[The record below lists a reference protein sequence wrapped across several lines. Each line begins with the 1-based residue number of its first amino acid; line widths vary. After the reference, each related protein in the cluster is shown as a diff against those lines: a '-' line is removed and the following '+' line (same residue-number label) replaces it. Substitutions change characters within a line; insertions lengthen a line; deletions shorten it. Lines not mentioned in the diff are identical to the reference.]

1 MVAPDL
7 IPRAEG
13 LLAGLSMFTE
23 LGRVERLTGFIVEGR
38 VRGVRIGSV
47 VQIERE
53 HDWVAGEV
61 VGFRDDRVLIVPESH
76 TRGIAAGAFI
86 RPASRA
92 PTVPVGDALLGRIV
106 DAFGAPLDGGPPV
119 RAEGV
124 AAVHADPPPVHRRA
138 PVSEPLET
146 GVRVIDGLL
155 TCGRG
160 QRVGLFAGAG
170 VGKTMLI
177 RQIASQA
184 QADVVVM
191 GLIGERGIEVRDLLE
206 SPPHENTVMV
216 VATSDRPPMERVRG
230 ALVATAIA
238 ERFRDQGQH
247 VLLVVDSLTR
257 YAMALR
263 EIGLAAQEPPA
274 TKGYPPSVFAKL
286 PQLLERVGPLNR
298 GGSITGFY
306 TVLVEGDDLSDPV
319 ADSARSLLDGHI
331 VLSRDLASR
340 GHFPAVDVL
349 ASASR
354 VALKVMTREHR
365 TAASEARQAIEVV
378 EEVQNLRALGAYT
391 PGKQPELDWRLE
403 QGQALVQ
410 WSRQEPDARS
420 SLSDSVQGLASA
432 LSSAGRRPR

>member
-1 MVAPDL
+1 MATDLVRRAQSVLASLPMV
-7 IPRAEG
+7 
-13 LLAGLSMFTE
+13 TE
-23 LGRVERLTGFIVEGR
+23 LGRVDRLTGFVVEGR

-53 HDWVAGEV
+53 RDWVAGEV

-92 PTVPVGDALLGRIV
+92 PTVPVSDAVLGRII
-106 DAFGAPLDGGPPV
+106 DAFGQPLDGGPPIPS
-119 RAEGV
+119 EGE
-124 AAVHADPPPVHRRA
+124 AAVHAEPPAVHRRA
-138 PVSEPLET
+138 PVSEALET
-146 GVRVIDGLL
+146 GVRVIDGVL

-206 SPPHENTVMV
+206 HPPHENTVMV

-286 PQLLERVGPLNR
+286 PQLLERVGPLVR

-331 VLSRDLASR
+331 VLSRDMASR

-354 VALKVMTREHR
+354 VALKVMTKEHR
-365 TAASEARQAIEVV
+365 VAAAQARQALETVD
-378 EEVQNLRALGAYT
+378 EVQNLRALGAYT
-391 PGKQPELDWRLE
+391 PGKQPELDWRLH
-403 QGQALVQ
+403 QGQALVE
-410 WSRQEPDARS
+410 WSRQGPEERAT
-420 SLSDSVQGLASA
+420 LSESVEGLARA
-432 LSSAGRRPR
+432 LMSAGRRPS

>member
-1 MVAPDL
+1 MSLSLAERARRVGQDL
-7 IPRAEG
+7 PRA
-13 LLAGLSMFTE
+13 TE
-23 LGRVERLTGFIVEGR
+23 LGRVERLTGFVVEGR
-38 VRGVRIGSV
+38 VRNVRIGAM

-53 HDWVAGEV
+53 TDWVAGEV

-86 RPASRA
+86 RASASA
-92 PTVPVGDALLGRIV
+92 PLVGVGPELLGRIV
-106 DAFGAPLDGGPPV
+106 DPFGRPLDGGPPPGFGV
-119 RAEGV
+119 SVPVQAE
-124 AAVHADPPPVHRRA
+124 PPAVHRRG
-138 PVSEPLET
+138 PVKDHLQT
-146 GVRVIDGLL
+146 GVKVIDGLL

-177 RQIASQA
+177 RQIAAQA
-184 QADVVVM
+184 KADVVVM

-206 SPPHENTVMV
+206 SPPHPNTVMV
-216 VATSDRPPMERVRG
+216 VATSDRPPVERVRG
-230 ALVATAIA
+230 AQSATAIA
-238 ERFRDQGQH
+238 EYFRDRGQN

-286 PQLLERVGPLNR
+286 PQLLERVGPVTT

-306 TVLVEGDDLSDPV
+306 TVLVEGDDLADPV

-354 VALKVMTREHR
+354 VAHKVTGEREQRAAAMARSAMATHR
-365 TAASEARQAIEVV
+365 EVK
-378 EEVQNLRALGAYT
+378 ELESLGAYT
-391 PGKQPELDWRLE
+391 PGANAELDAQARR
-403 QGQALVQ
+403 GQAVLD
-410 WSRQEPDARS
+410 WSRQAPDAAVEIDAAF
-420 SLSDSVQGLASA
+420 LGLAEA
-432 LSSAGRRPR
+432 LGGAR